1 MSLRAAELPSG
12 APVEPSGAAP
22 AQGSSFYAAM
32 RLLPREKREA
42 MFEIYAFCRA
52 VDDIADGDGP
62 RADRRAALEQW
73 RADIDALC
81 RGQAPPALAR
91 LAAATSR
98 YGLRREDFQAVI
110 DGMEMD
116 LVADIRAPSMAELD
130 LYCDRVA
137 SAVGRLS
144 VRVFGLDGA
153 AGDKLAHHL
162 GRALQLTNILRDLD
176 EDAGVGR
183 LYLPSEALAEAGIAE
198 IEPAAVLASP
208 GLDKACAM
216 LAKRARRHF
225 GEADAMMAAA
235 PRRLVKA
242 PRLMGAVYRRI
253 LDGLV
258 ARGFKAPRERVRVG
272 KPTLIWILLR
282 HGIF

>member
-1 MSLRAAELPSG
+1 MSLDTAELPSA
-12 APVEPSGAAP
+12 APAASSAAAP

-73 RADIDALC
+73 RVDIDALC
-81 RGQAPPALAR
+81 RGQAPPALSR

-98 YGLRREDFQAVI
+98 FGLRREDFQAVI

-116 LVADIRAPSMAELD
+116 LVADIRAPSMTELD

-144 VRVFGLDGA
+144 VRVFGLDQT

-183 LYLPSEALAEAGIAE
+183 LYLPREALAEAGIAE
-198 IEPAAVLASP
+198 VEPAAVLASP
-208 GLDKACAM
+208 RLDKACAVVVE
-216 LAKRARRHF
+216 RARRHF
-225 GEADAMMAAA
+225 IEADAVMAKA

-253 LDGLV
+253 LDGLL
-258 ARGFKAPRERVRVG
+258 ARGFRAPRERVRVG
-272 KPTLIWILLR
+272 KPILIWILLR